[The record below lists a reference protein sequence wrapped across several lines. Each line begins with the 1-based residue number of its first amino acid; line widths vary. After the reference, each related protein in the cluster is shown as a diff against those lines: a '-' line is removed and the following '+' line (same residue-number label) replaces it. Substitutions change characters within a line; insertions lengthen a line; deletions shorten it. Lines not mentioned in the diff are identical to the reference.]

1 MKILITGAGTMLGNY
16 LSLKLSKDNQV
27 YATYNNSFPKNLQ
40 KHKNIKII
48 KIDLT
53 KKFSINQNFDALIHC
68 ASAVPAYNYNNKK
81 MEQIDVLGFKKI
93 LKICKTNNCK
103 KIVFFSA
110 ISIYGRKIR
119 RKNIT
124 ESDKPNPKDIYSKN
138 KLKCEKML
146 KKYSQTI
153 NSEIL
158 ILRLS
163 ALLGPGSKNNF
174 LSSALKKIKDDK
186 KISIK
191 NPNLKYNNLSHVKNI
206 YEIIFKF
213 FMKQSEKFEIYNLA
227 STKPMKFL
235 NIFKIFFKK
244 NKIKENIVIE
254 KNNSGFNIKINKKL
268 IQKYPL
274 YTTTK
279 ALQLFLKDN

>member
-1 MKILITGAGTMLGNY
+1 
-16 LSLKLSKDNQV
+16 
-27 YATYNNSFPKNLQ
+27 
-40 KHKNIKII
+40 
-48 KIDLT
+48 
-53 KKFSINQNFDALIHC
+53 
-68 ASAVPAYNYNNKK
+68 
-81 MEQIDVLGFKKI
+81 
-93 LKICKTNNCK
+93 
-103 KIVFFSA
+103 
-110 ISIYGRKIR
+110 
-119 RKNIT
+119 
-124 ESDKPNPKDIYSKN
+124 
-138 KLKCEKML
+138 ML